1 MFWMLLTAVVA
12 TDVAVAVLFVTMR
25 RHLFTQQAPVVDET
39 FALEMEAV
47 VQELRA
53 EAEQAVAEIGREKAQ
68 LRRMLSEI
76 ERQQATQVIAPAPVQ
91 APRPAPA
98 PAPIYT
104 HRDVLRLAGEGH
116 SFRAIAMR
124 TGMSVEEVRLML
136 AMEQE
141 AA

>member
-25 RHLFTQQAPVVDET
+25 RHLFTQQAPAMDET

-76 ERQQATQVIAPAPVQ
+76 EHQQATQVIAPAPVVR
-91 APRPAPA
+91 AAATPAPV
-98 PAPIYT
+98 YT

>member
-1 MFWMLLTAVVA
+1 MLWMLLTAVVA

-25 RHLFTQQAPVVDET
+25 RHLFTQQAPAMDEG

-76 ERQQATQVIAPAPVQ
+76 ERQQATQVIAPAPMQ
-91 APRPAPA
+91 AARPA

-116 SFRAIAMR
+116 SFRAIAMK

>member
-25 RHLFTQQAPVVDET
+25 RHLFTQQAPAVDET

-76 ERQQATQVIAPAPVQ
+76 ERQQATQVIAPAPI
-91 APRPAPA
+91 AHAA
-98 PAPIYT
+98 TPAPIYT